1 MLHQQPDRARA
12 QKVRSYRHSWIAAIA
27 VSAVV
32 AAAFAASA
40 SGNSSEQVTSASW
53 NAVLTQAKTEGS
65 ATAIVTDTPQWQ
77 TAEEALFKK
86 TYGLNMAVAASG
98 SNGDLETRLAAEE
111 KSGSPQ
117 TDIYEDV
124 APSFFAS
131 HKSWFVNL
139 AQAGLPN
146 FSSYPKK
153 YVFGNLCIN
162 EKLDVTGFV
171 YNTKLIPSGQVPH
184 TWQQLL
190 NSNFKDKVVLSR
202 PLLGGYYMEWALIMR
217 KAFGPKFLEG
227 IAKLN
232 PILDDSSVSAAEVV
246 ASGAATISFP
256 SQVDSASALIKAGA
270 PLKFVLLTN
279 PDVGSAGCVGIVK
292 NGPHP
297 AAAKVLLNMLMTSA
311 SQAAACKAGVPL
323 VSPVNAPGCYKIPS
337 SFKFPQFNAQGEFS
351 GLNNVALQNQV
362 FKELGITGG

>member
-1 MLHQQPDRARA
+1 MLHQQPGRARG
-12 QKVRSYRHSWIAAIA
+12 QKARSYRRSWVGVIA
-27 VSAVV
+27 VVVV
-32 AAAFAASA
+32 AVAAFTASA
-40 SGNSSEQVTSASW
+40 SGSSSHQATSAAWS
-53 NAVLTQAKTEGS
+53 AVLTQAKSEGS
-65 ATAIVTDTPQWQ
+65 ATAVVTDTPQWQ
-77 TAEEALFKK
+77 TAEEGLFKK

-98 SNGDLETRLAAEE
+98 SNGDLETRLEAEE
-111 KSGSPQ
+111 KSGAPQ
-117 TDIYEDV
+117 TDVYEDV
-124 APSFFAS
+124 APSFFVQ

-153 YVFGNLCIN
+153 NVFQNLCIN
-162 EKLDVTGFV
+162 EKLDVTGFT
-171 YNTKLIPSGQVPH
+171 YNTKLIPASQVPH
-184 TWQQLL
+184 TWKQLL
-190 NSNFKDKVVLSR
+190 NSNFKEKVVLSR

-217 KAFGPKFLEG
+217 QAFGPSYLENL
-227 IAKLN
+227 AKLD

-246 ASGAATISFP
+246 ASGAAAISFP
-256 SQVDSASALIKAGA
+256 SQVDSASALIQAGA

-323 VSPVNAPGCYKIPS
+323 VSPLNAPGCYKIPA
-337 SFKFPQFNAQGEFS
+337 SFQFPKFNSQGLFP
-351 GLNNVALQNQV
+351 GLSNTALQNTV
-362 FKELGITGG
+362 LKELGISGA